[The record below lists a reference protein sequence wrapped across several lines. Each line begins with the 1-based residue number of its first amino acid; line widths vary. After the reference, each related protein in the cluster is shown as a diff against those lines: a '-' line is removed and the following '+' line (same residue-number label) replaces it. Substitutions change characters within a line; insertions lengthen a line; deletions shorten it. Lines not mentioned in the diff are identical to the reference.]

1 MGITFLRMRLLVMVL
16 LLLTPLQSVAAL
28 AFCLGV
34 EHGAA
39 APCDPGMGAMSEGN
53 EERPGAI
60 PASAGTAH
68 LLTISLSDRAT
79 TEACGAVGL
88 CSAPVPSVAS
98 TVVGALP
105 ERGANTLPS
114 SLLPHLGP
122 GIRPAPPPHPP
133 RA

>member
-1 MGITFLRMRLLVMVL
+1 MRLLLASL
-16 LLLTPLQSVAAL
+16 LMLTPLQSVAAL
-28 AFCLGV
+28 VFCLGG

-39 APCDPGMGAMSEGN
+39 APCDPGRAMIEGDEEKAGAS
-53 EERPGAI
+53 

-68 LLTISLSDRAT
+68 LVTISSSDWAST
-79 TEACGAVGL
+79 GACGAVGL

-105 ERGANTLPS
+105 ERGADTQPS

-133 RA
+133 KA